1 MTWVAKDLF
10 FDGVTGQD
18 ATKYGSLRDN
28 YMKLIRDRIV
38 GKFLRVEAN
47 RLLKDNP
54 SLNGIEKS
62 NFIWLIC
69 LLTGLLQTESSW
81 SFEHACKLINMY
93 K

>member
-1 MTWVAKDLF
+1 MTWFAKDLF

-69 LLTGLLQTESSW
+69 LLTGLLQTESSG
-81 SFEHACKLINMY
+81 SFEHPCKLINMY

>member
-54 SLNGIEKS
+54 SLNCIEKS

-69 LLTGLLQTESSW
+69 LLTGLLQTESSG
-81 SFEHACKLINMY
+81 SFEHPCKLMNMY

>member
-28 YMKLIRDRIV
+28 YMNLIQDRIV
-38 GKFLRVEAN
+38 GKFLRAN

-54 SLNGIEKS
+54 SLNGIKKS
-62 NFIWLIC
+62 NFI
-69 LLTGLLQTESSW
+69 
-81 SFEHACKLINMY
+81 
-93 K
+93 

>member
-28 YMKLIRDRIV
+28 YMNLIRDRIV

-54 SLNGIEKS
+54 SLNGIE
-62 NFIWLIC
+62 NLI
-69 LLTGLLQTESSW
+69 SSDLYVY
-81 SFEHACKLINMY
+81 SPACYKLKVQEVLNIPVN
-93 K
+93 

>member
-18 ATKYGSLRDN
+18 ASKYRSLRDN
-28 YMKLIRDRIV
+28 YMNLIRDGIV
-38 GKFLRVEAN
+38 GKFLRVGAN

-62 NFIWLIC
+62 NFI
-69 LLTGLLQTESSW
+69 
-81 SFEHACKLINMY
+81 
-93 K
+93 

>member
-28 YMKLIRDRIV
+28 YMNLIRDRIV
-38 GKFLRVEAN
+38 GKFLRAN

-54 SLNGIEKS
+54 SLNGIKKS
-62 NFIWLIC
+62 NFI
-69 LLTGLLQTESSW
+69 
-81 SFEHACKLINMY
+81 
-93 K
+93 

>member
-54 SLNGIEKS
+54 SLNGITKT
-62 NFIWLIC
+62 NFIWLIY
-69 LLTGLLQTESSW
+69 LLTGLLQTESSG
-81 SFEHACKLINMY
+81 SFEHPCKLINMY

>member
-28 YMKLIRDRIV
+28 YMNLIRDRIV
-38 GKFLRVEAN
+38 GKFLRAN

-54 SLNGIEKS
+54 SLNGIKKS

-69 LLTGLLQTESSW
+69 LLTGLLQTESSG
-81 SFEHACKLINMY
+81 SFEHPCKLINMY